1 MVLREVG
8 ESVEVV
14 LGVAWTS
21 IFVSITVIWI
31 RAVKLGVVV
40 LSNLVGV
47 IEVFGG
53 GLLLFTGENF
63 FVCICVL
70 VKVNLID
77 VTIHE
82 KLGEFPGFGWRSWL
96 SWLLVSVV
104 WLLEWL
110 LTMLQ
115 IHVCD

>member
-1 MVLREVG
+1 MVLREVR

-14 LGVAWTS
+14 LGVVWSS

-47 IEVFGG
+47 IEVLGG
-53 GLLLFTGENF
+53 GLCLFTGENF

-82 KLGEFPGFGWRSWL
+82 KLGKLPGFGWRSRL
-96 SWLLVSVV
+96 RWLLVGVV

-115 IHVCD
+115 HGVLG